1 MRPVEL
7 RDAGGTLLLTLT
19 ARETDP
25 VETQPTRN
33 LEAVQPRGGNV
44 QAAFGSGIHQVGVLE
59 RDLALCNVSAYASL
73 FHAKAAYR
81 SALDRTAEL
90 RYEGWSLPIACAV
103 GIANWQMLRVGLLAR
118 VSLIP
123 RSAHWRYLTGT
134 KAGTGSQAGSTITSS
149 GLASTDVG
157 RVLVFAN
164 GAEAL
169 ITSFSSSTTVGTDVD
184 QTVSSQAY
192 TIYDAAEGL
201 L

>member
-7 RDAGGTLLLTLT
+7 RDAGGSLLLTLT

-25 VETQPTRN
+25 VDAQPTRN

-44 QAAFGSGIHQVGVLE
+44 QAAFGSGILQVGGLE
-59 RDLALCNVSAYASL
+59 RDLALCNVSSYTSL

-81 SALDRTAEL
+81 TALDRTAEL
-90 RYEGWSLPIACAV
+90 RYEGWSLPIAGAV
-103 GIANWQMLRVGLLAR
+103 GIANWRMLRIGLLAR
-118 VSLIP
+118 ISLIP
-123 RSAHWRYLTGT
+123 RSAHWRYLTGS
-134 KAGTGSQAGSTITSS
+134 KAGTGSQAGATIT
-149 GLASTDVG
+149 GAGFASTDVG

-169 ITSFSSSTTVGTDVD
+169 ITGFSSSTELTTDIEQTVG
-184 QTVSSQAY
+184 SQAY
-192 TIYDAAEGL
+192 TVYDAVEGL